1 MGYLYLLPLTVN
13 ITDGVLV
20 IGRAVGL
27 TGAIRPAWTRHSLLP
42 ARLVSGVDGPEA
54 AVSSC

>member
-1 MGYLYLLPLTVN
+1 MGYLYLLPLTIN

-27 TGAIRPAWTRHSLLP
+27 IGAKRPAWTRHSLLP

-54 AVSSC
+54 AVSSW